1 MRTRAVV
8 LILPE
13 NVRTSRIFRG
23 KNQKILQIISFAGKL
38 QGMRKVIPAI
48 LLCLMLSVATA
59 TERVGGEKAEKW
71 NQVELWRHNLRTG
84 MTDADVF
91 TVLGQPKDSEVIRRI
106 MTWYFQE
113 PIERID
119 AKVTNRPQCGIVRFR
134 SIRLRGSRRPVF
146 QVIDWK
152 EPDWEQ
158 LKRIA
163 EAKAVEIAA
172 AEAAKVQ
179 AERLKAEQERKAA
192 ELKQA
197 ELAKQ
202 RARQQIEQDKA
213 RARQKEAEAAKSS
226 IVDRLIMKVKEP
238 DKDTFI
244 YGGIGLV
251 VLVVFVFILAK
262 KPW

>member
-1 MRTRAVV
+1 MLQVV
-8 LILPE
+8 FL
-13 NVRTSRIFRG
+13 
-23 KNQKILQIISFAGKL
+23 AGTIP
-38 QGMRKVIPAI
+38 GMRKFVPAI
-48 LLCLMLSVATA
+48 LLCSILSAA
-59 TERVGGEKAEKW
+59 GAAQQADAEKAEKW
-71 NQVELWRHNLRTG
+71 TQVELWRHNLRTG
-84 MTDADVF
+84 MTETDVF
-91 TVLGQPKDSEVIRRI
+91 AVLGKPKDREVIRRI

-119 AKVTNRPQCGIVRFR
+119 AKVTNRPQFGVVRFR
-134 SIRLRGSRRPVF
+134 SIRLRGSRRAVF

-152 EPDWEQ
+152 EPDWEL
-158 LKRIA
+158 LKSIA
-163 EAKAVEIAA
+163 EAKAAEIAA
-172 AEAAKVQ
+172 AEAAKAQ
-179 AERLKAEQERKAA
+179 AARLKAEQDLKAA

-202 RARQQIEQDKA
+202 RARQQQIEQEKY

-226 IVDRLIMKVKEP
+226 IVDQIIMKVKEP

-251 VLVVFVFILAK
+251 VLVIFVLILVK

>member
-1 MRTRAVV
+1 MLQAAPLTGTMWGMRTLV
-8 LILPE
+8 
-13 NVRTSRIFRG
+13 
-23 KNQKILQIISFAGKL
+23 
-38 QGMRKVIPAI
+38 PAI
-48 LLCLMLSVATA
+48 LLCLILSVANA
-59 TERVGGEKAEKW
+59 TQHDGTQKAEKW
-71 NQVELWRHNLRTG
+71 NQVELWRHKLKTNMSDR
-84 MTDADVF
+84 DVF
-91 TVLGQPKDSEVIRRI
+91 EILGQPKDRELIRRI

-119 AKVTNRPQCGIVRFR
+119 AKVTNRPECGIVKFR
-134 SIRLRGSRRPVF
+134 STRLRGSRQPVF
-146 QVIDWK
+146 LVFDWK

-158 LKRIA
+158 LKKIA
-163 EAKAVEIAA
+163 DAKTAKI
-172 AEAAKVQ
+172 EAAKAQ
-179 AERLKAEQERKAA
+179 AAHLKAEQDRKAA

-202 RARQQIEQDKA
+202 RARQQQMKQERT
-213 RARQKEAEAAKSS
+213 RARQKETEAAKSS
-226 IVDRLIMKVKEP
+226 IVDRIIMKVKEP